1 MAGISF
7 AETIII
13 LVVVLIVFA
22 VARLPDL
29 GVTFD
34 RVADVT
40 RTAAQIVEAE
50 ISSAPELPA
59 PDERA
64 TGSRPPR
71 ERE

>member
-1 MAGISF
+1 MVGIDF
-7 AETIII
+7 GETVII

-34 RVADVT
+34 RVADAT

-50 ISSAPELPA
+50 ITSTPELPA
-59 PDERA
+59 PEDRGPA
-64 TGSRPPR
+64 PRRPS